1 MHGIENSRFRGRK
14 MKLFDLKWIVKL
26 FQETYNFT
34 RKIYHRYFF
43 ILNISSP
50 IFLRI
55 KSYIIQRWKMLLGN
69 HELLFSNIL
78 QNVKP
83 STATHVVEQQRHF
96 NITSFIS
103 MQTMQLPSVSST
115 RTCLWTLNFP
125 NQFSIR
131 VSFYKSEE
139 NQKLQTILP
148 HDHPLILYSP
158 RNS

>member
-103 MQTMQLPSVSST
+103 MQTMHATFGIFNSNVSLNSELSKSIFHT
-115 RTCLWTLNFP
+115 RLFL
-125 NQFSIR
+125 QIR
-131 VSFYKSEE
+131 REPEVTNDPPPRSSPYI
-139 NQKLQTILP
+139 ILA
-148 HDHPLILYSP
+148 
-158 RNS
+158 